1 MDKYNLTTLRK
12 YLPEVED
19 RYDLDSRD
27 NVWDAK
33 RIVREYVKLS
43 YLIKDEKSFE
53 NIVYS
58 NQIRLQRLASAIKAL
73 TKTEE
78 KDTLA
83 IIRSVFESNTNAK
96 YLSMSVITFSAYKQI
111 RKLLYEIMPEDK
123 HVEYALRRHDEN
135 EGRSMLIDY
144 LLRQRRLSYNLAT
157 SNSGVLCCS
166 SEVSVGI
173 YAFKNLYNP
182 FIAYCDNIIDELIV
196 LLLGK
201 SLDGEYTTME
211 LQEHYDYPKV
221 TDNELLDW
229 DIDNW

>member
-53 NIVYS
+53 NIVYP

-78 KDTLA
+78 KDTLD
-83 IIRSVFESNTNAK
+83 IIRSVFDSDVNDRF
-96 YLSMSVITFSAYKQI
+96 LSTSVIPFSAYRQI
-111 RKLLYEIMPEDK
+111 RKLLYEIMPNDN
-123 HVEYALRRHDEN
+123 HVEYALRRHDEKR
-135 EGRSMLIDY
+135 GRSLLIDK
-144 LLRQRRLSYNLAT
+144 LLRQRMLSHNFAM
-157 SNSGVLCCS
+157 SNSGVMCCRL
-166 SEVSVGI
+166 EESVGI